1 MSCFTLW
8 LSRTCTDSRKSY
20 EVSNT
25 KGETSKNDRE
35 LKLPNL
41 FTTTAAAYKFHRGQT
56 SEISFYVEG
65 FHSPLSESTDQDV

>member
-1 MSCFTLW
+1 M
-8 LSRTCTDSRKSY
+8 
-20 EVSNT
+20 SNT
-25 KGETSKNDRE
+25 KGETSKNDCE

-56 SEISFYVEG
+56 SEASFYLEG